1 MSNYTMPQFQKVN
14 HGRVIKIPIHDLIKE
29 QLELCKNAIQ
39 QQMNQY
45 GTGYT
50 VSIYNYTY
58 QDDHIH
64 IKLTSKQADT
74 SLLKMDIEVNSTFL
88 QGDMEKMLNMVSEI
102 GEIIKDKET
111 LTAEEEEQIR
121 SILLDHVGEQFVQV
135 DYTK

>member
-1 MSNYTMPQFQKVN
+1 M
-14 HGRVIKIPIHDLIKE
+14 
-29 QLELCKNAIQ
+29 
-39 QQMNQY
+39 
-45 GTGYT
+45 
-50 VSIYNYTY
+50 
-58 QDDHIH
+58 
-64 IKLTSKQADT
+64 
-74 SLLKMDIEVNSTFL
+74 NSTFL